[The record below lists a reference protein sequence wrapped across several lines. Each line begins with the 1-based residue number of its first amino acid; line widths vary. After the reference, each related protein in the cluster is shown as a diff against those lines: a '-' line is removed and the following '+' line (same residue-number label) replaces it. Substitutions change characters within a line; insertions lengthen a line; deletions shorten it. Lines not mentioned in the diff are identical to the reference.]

1 MRSVGRVP
9 LLLAVAAGVLAL
21 DVVTKLLAVRE
32 LTDRE
37 PISLL
42 GGLLTLRLVRNPGAA
57 FGMAQGLTIVFTCVA
72 LGVVVVILRV
82 ARRLQ
87 SGWWAVALGLVLGG
101 ALGNLLD
108 RLLRSPAP
116 GRGHVVDFLE
126 LPRWPVFNLADSA
139 IVVAA
144 VLMVGLTARGV
155 PPRCGTGRSGSGGP
169 RFRRGSRPR
178 KNRVNQSGPPRLF
191 TDVSH
196 GWLGQV
202 DVRVARRS
210 PDMWRYVTAGGPVVT
225 LWRASGH
232 ATQTATSTSQG
243 GSSA

>member
-21 DVVTKLLAVRE
+21 DVVTKLLAVAQ

-87 SGWWAVALGLVLGG
+87 SSWWAVALGLVLGG

-108 RLLRSPAP
+108 RLLRSPGP

-155 PPRCGTGRSGSGGP
+155 PHGAERVEAGQEAHGSDEDRGP
-169 RFRRGSRPR
+169 G
-178 KNRVNQSGPPRLF
+178 KIE
-191 TDVSH
+191 
-196 GWLGQV
+196 
-202 DVRVARRS
+202 
-210 PDMWRYVTAGGPVVT
+210 
-225 LWRASGH
+225 
-232 ATQTATSTSQG
+232 
-243 GSSA
+243 

>member
-1 MRSVGRVP
+1 VRSVGRVP

-21 DVVTKLLAVRE
+21 DVVTKLLAVE
-32 LTDRE
+32 QLTDRE

-72 LGVVVVILRV
+72 VGVVVVILRV

-87 SGWWAVALGLVLGG
+87 SGWWAVSLGLVLGG

-108 RLLRSPAP
+108 RLLRSPGP

-155 PPRCGTGRSGSGGP
+155 PHGAERVEAGQEAHGSDEDRGP
-169 RFRRGSRPR
+169 G
-178 KNRVNQSGPPRLF
+178 KVE
-191 TDVSH
+191 
-196 GWLGQV
+196 
-202 DVRVARRS
+202 
-210 PDMWRYVTAGGPVVT
+210 
-225 LWRASGH
+225 
-232 ATQTATSTSQG
+232 
-243 GSSA
+243 

>member
-21 DVVTKLLAVRE
+21 DVVTKLLAVE
-32 LTDRE
+32 QLTDRE

-108 RLLRSPAP
+108 RLLRSPGP

-155 PPRCGTGRSGSGGP
+155 PHGAERVEAGQEAHGSDEDRGP
-169 RFRRGSRPR
+169 G
-178 KNRVNQSGPPRLF
+178 KIE
-191 TDVSH
+191 
-196 GWLGQV
+196 
-202 DVRVARRS
+202 
-210 PDMWRYVTAGGPVVT
+210 
-225 LWRASGH
+225 
-232 ATQTATSTSQG
+232 
-243 GSSA
+243 